1 MDFAGESI
9 INKTIKNYHE
19 KKCTVFLSISSS
31 GYATCTAEMS
41 LYENI
46 SADMTVTLYKS
57 KDKSS
62 WTPVQTWDVDRS
74 ILPSFEGGC
83 RVSSGYYYV
92 AELSAN
98 TYNRYGSFVEDVSLT
113 STIRQ
118 Y

>member
-1 MDFAGESI
+1 
-9 INKTIKNYHE
+9 
-19 KKCTVFLSISSS
+19 
-31 GYATCTAEMS
+31 MS

-46 SADMTVTLYKS
+46 SAEMTITLYKS
-57 KDKSS
+57 KNKTS

-83 RVSSGYYYV
+83 RVSSGYYYM

-113 STIRQ
+113 SAIRQ